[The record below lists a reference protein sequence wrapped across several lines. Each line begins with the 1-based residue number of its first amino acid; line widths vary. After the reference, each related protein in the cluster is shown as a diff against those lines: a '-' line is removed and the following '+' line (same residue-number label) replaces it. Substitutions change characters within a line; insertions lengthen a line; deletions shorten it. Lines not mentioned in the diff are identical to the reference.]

1 MDDRDEPSAHRRPR
15 IPDTRAARHR
25 STRTDLRM
33 LFPLYQPAQ
42 EVGDR
47 WLTRAYAG
55 PSPQEGRDAL
65 AHHFLKQTHE
75 LEPDPG
81 RKRDFADAANLLDWE
96 RHDELLV
103 LGHRYRVVRIERYV
117 RFTRDEPDWP
127 RATDPPPLTCDPPP
141 GESERSARQYGIDLT
156 SDAETDADAAAL
168 KAELSE
174 LVPAGGPIPREVTE
188 DALVRHMAYP
198 DVIIL
203 PPDFQLLMRRGGAR
217 AWRPFGSNCTTPDEA
232 REDLRLHLAHRSRSD
247 EEWNAGTTTE
257 ERAAYGAAL
266 ASCEAEGLVDAVS
279 VLNRHYRVARVIRVA
294 RVGFDGPETPRDS
307 DHDPYPP
314 PAAQHLEAHEQGL
327 LDEDDEGP
335 PDPPGDETR
344 KFLLGP
350 G

>member
-1 MDDRDEPSAHRRPR
+1 MDDRDEPPAQRRPR
-15 IPDTRAARHR
+15 TPETRAARPQ
-25 STRTDLRM
+25 SPRTDLRM

-42 EVGDR
+42 EIGDR

-117 RFTRDEPDWP
+117 RFTKDEPDRP
-127 RATDPPPLTCDPPP
+127 RPTDPAPAPSSPAP
-141 GESERSARQYGIDLT
+141 GESERSARQHDIDLT
-156 SDAETDADAAAL
+156 SDAETDADSTAL
-168 KAELSE
+168 KAELRE

-198 DVIIL
+198 DVVVL
-203 PPDFQLLMRRGGAR
+203 PPGFQLLMRLGGER
-217 AWRPFGSNCTTPDEA
+217 AWRPFGSDCTTPDEA
-232 REDLRLHLAHRSRSD
+232 REDLRQHLAHRSRSD
-247 EEWNAGTTTE
+247 GEWNADTTTD
-257 ERAAYGAAL
+257 ERTAYGEAL
-266 ASCEAEGLVDAVS
+266 AEVEAKGLVDAVS
-279 VLNRHYRVARVIRVA
+279 VRNRHYRVARVIRIA
-294 RVGFDGPETPRDS
+294 RVGFDGPETPRES

-335 PDPPGDETR
+335 PDPPGEEAK